1 MKNFMFIFCLAIC
14 NILYAQ
20 NGDFHLDENYK
31 ISKKGTIDL
40 SSSDA
45 KVFIT
50 GSTRTDAHVKI
61 DRRVVAKGVYNYSG
75 HFSVDVDAQN
85 GNLKIREH
93 QSGTNIGVIG
103 YYKEDYKIEIEVP
116 ESVSLVVHGDDGDY
130 YVKNING
137 EISMSIDDAD
147 AELVGCKGDK
157 FTFRIDD
164 GDIRM
169 DSGKGSLEV
178 DADDADVSIYNAN
191 FTSIYAD
198 VDDGDFIIETSL
210 VNDGKYSL
218 NSEDGSISMTVIA
231 GGGEFDIRHDDGDV
245 LADSGFKTNEES
257 ESRTKVSLERG
268 SAKVS
273 MRVDDAKVK
282 LMTSRN

>member
-14 NILYAQ
+14 NIVCAQ
-20 NGDFHLDENYK
+20 NGDFHLDEKYK
-31 ISKKGTIDL
+31 ISKNGTIDL

-61 DRRVVAKGVYNYSG
+61 DRKVVAKGVYNYSG
-75 HFSVDVDAQN
+75 DFSVDVDAQN

-93 QSGTNIGVIG
+93 QSGTHVGIIG
-103 YYKEDYKIEIEVP
+103 YFKEDYKIEIEVP
-116 ESVSLVVHGDDGDY
+116 ENVSLIVHGDDGDY

-137 EISMSIDDAD
+137 EITMSIDDAD

-178 DADDADVSIYNAN
+178 DADDADVSIYNAT

-198 VDDGDFIIETSL
+198 VDDGDFVIETSL
-210 VNDGKYSL
+210 ANNGKYSL
-218 NSEDGSISMTVIA
+218 NSEDGSISMTVLA

-245 LADSGFKTNEES
+245 LADSEFKTNEES
-257 ESRTKVSLERG
+257 ETRTKVSLEKG

-273 MRVDDAKVK
+273 VRVDDAKVK
-282 LMTSRN
+282 LMTRN